1 MKQIQIFSFLL
12 VSMIS
17 YTSCDKD
24 DAINKAAK
32 NALEAEF
39 RLASVKKWILTDA
52 KINDEY
58 ILKDKV
64 LLDPEQDGLAE
75 WLSFDTDNKTVE
87 VKYRDADET
96 IFFDYIIEN
105 DVFKV
110 RHKDGEEEVM
120 TIKSGSVFV
129 DHFTVI
135 QTDGIDVAEFTLRVE

>member
-1 MKQIQIFSFLL
+1 MKQILIFSFLL
-12 VSMIS
+12 VSMIT

-24 DAINKAAK
+24 EAINQAAK
-32 NALEAEF
+32 NAAEAEF
-39 RLASVKKWILTDA
+39 RLAGVKKWILTDA

-75 WLSFDTDNKTVE
+75 WLSFDTVEKTVE

-96 IFFDYIIEN
+96 IFFDYIIVG

-110 RHKDGEEEVM
+110 RHKDGEEEVL

-129 DHFTVI
+129 NYFTMI
-135 QTDGIDVAEFTLRVE
+135 QTIENDIAEFTLRVE

>member
-52 KINDEY
+52 KINNEY

-87 VKYRDADET
+87 VKYPDEVET
-96 IFFDYIIEN
+96 TFFDYIIEN

-120 TIKSGSVFV
+120 TIKSGSVFI
-129 DHFTVI
+129 DYFTVI

>member
-1 MKQIQIFSFLL
+1 MKQILIFSFLL
-12 VSMIS
+12 VSMIT

-24 DAINKAAK
+24 EPINQAAK
-32 NALEAEF
+32 NAAEAEF
-39 RLASVKKWILTDA
+39 RLAGVKKWILTDA

-75 WLSFDTDNKTVE
+75 WLSFDTDDKTVE

-96 IFFDYIIEN
+96 IFFDYIIVG

-110 RHKDGEEEVM
+110 RHKDGEEEVL

-129 DHFTVI
+129 DYFTMI
-135 QTDGIDVAEFTLRVE
+135 QTIENDIAEFTLRVE

>member
-1 MKQIQIFSFLL
+1 MKQIIIFSFLL
-12 VSMIS
+12 VSMIT

-24 DAINKAAK
+24 EAINQAAK

-64 LLDPEQDGLAE
+64 LLDPEQNGLAE
-75 WLSFDTDNKTVE
+75 WLSFDTDDKTVE
-87 VKYRDADET
+87 VKYRDGDET

-120 TIKSGSVFV
+120 TIKSGSVFI
-129 DHFTVI
+129 DYFTVI
-135 QTDGIDVAEFTLRVE
+135 QTDGNDVAEFTLRVE